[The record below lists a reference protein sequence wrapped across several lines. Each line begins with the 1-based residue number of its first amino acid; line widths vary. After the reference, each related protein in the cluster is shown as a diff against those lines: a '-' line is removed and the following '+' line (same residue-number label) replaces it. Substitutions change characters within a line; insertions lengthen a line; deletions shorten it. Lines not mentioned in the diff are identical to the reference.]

1 MYMHTQV
8 SYDLVKC
15 LLKRDDVDIQDGYM
29 RLFLEQSKT
38 DIYRSDHWIYDSK
51 LNSVLC
57 PVKITLKYI
66 QKTKILKGRSEYLFR
81 GVVEKNNGYRRQGI
95 NKPITYTRVRK
106 DVLSLLKK
114 PGLSSEGYGLHSM
127 RAAGCTMAKY
137 LGVKE
142 RFIKKHGFCKSDR
155 VKDGYTDPTLNDL
168 CLVSQNV
175 DL

>member
-1 MYMHTQV
+1 
-8 SYDLVKC
+8 
-15 LLKRDDVDIQDGYM
+15 M
-29 RLFLEQSKT
+29 RLFSEQSKT

-81 GVVEKNNGYRRQGI
+81 GVVEKNNGYRLQGI

-142 RFIKKHGFCKSDR
+142 RFIKKHGLCKSDR